1 MTVLRTC
8 NSGFAMVPKYRTMV
22 QPPPPLMRETSECTF
37 IGSTPFST
45 NACTPI
51 HHGILLIFGHPIMM
65 AGMLSANAVNAT
77 PIMPIYPLTS
87 PVIQSHF
94 MISS

>member
-1 MTVLRTC
+1 
-8 NSGFAMVPKYRTMV
+8 
-22 QPPPPLMRETSECTF
+22 MRETSECTF
-37 IGSTPFST
+37 IGSTPLSA

-87 PVIQSHF
+87 P
-94 MISS
+94 ISS